1 MNKLSPDAEMVRC
14 MLTGVPVVGRE
25 PDLDRVTDRE
35 LGDLAALAWGP
46 RSDRVRDFAVRRALV
61 ERSPVFD
68 VDSAVAAL
76 DALDASAKEEF
87 EAGGLL
93 AGLWQ
98 WENAAQV
105 VAGCVEFE
113 EPRVKEALKALLS
126 RGVDPEAGN
135 IWIALLSC
143 SDQEVPEHPDELIRA
158 EHRLMCGLEL
168 PRDRIKMAKLCPR
181 STTGEDGDR
190 SPRGADTLALLPGF
204 LEHAEK
210 LTTKALERVNAVHSG
225 GVDYK
230 ADKAFSVSEAQA
242 IRRGLR
248 AGLDQGAQWA
258 LDAAIPLLAGVS
270 QAPNPKVKSVPSQS
284 ASIAIAKAIAER
296 PSAPLIIEM
305 KAAIADIR
313 HAGIKKKLGKFVK
326 TAERRMF
333 EDDDFLFGLEPDT
346 IISKPLF
353 RSVVRALEAMLSRTS
368 PIDVNLWSSRILGN
382 KSVAKAATL
391 LVWRFGDG
399 TSALPV
405 KTGQNWSFIGPDG
418 QPCSSTAE
426 TITLWHPLQ
435 PDSNSG
441 GWRALLLKRGIH
453 QPFNQVFRETY
464 TDQSISNLLS
474 PEIELRSL
482 LGLARSEGWVLREG
496 CLVRRIGPFRVE
508 LDLGKVYPGMCGGWR
523 CQGMGIF
530 SGTGREPVC
539 FADEDPQLVSEC
551 LRAVDLLVSVSAFS
565 LDSECSY
572 ESGSAR
578 ERQSALAGMLG
589 SSPRGDRPFVDGRY
603 VRFGEI
609 KISIATGRATVDGAE
624 IELPRASKGVSVLP
638 YPDEIL
644 HRIVVAVNEFDR
656 R

>member
-1 MNKLSPDAEMVRC
+1 MNNLSPDAEMVRC
-14 MLTGVPVVGRE
+14 MLTGVPVVGRK

-35 LGDLAALAWGP
+35 LGELAALAWGP
-46 RSDRVRDFAVRRALV
+46 RSDEVRDFVVRRALV

-76 DALDASAKEEF
+76 DALDARARKDF
-87 EAGGLL
+87 EAEGSL
-93 AGLWQ
+93 ASLWL
-98 WENAAQV
+98 WDTAAQV

-113 EPRVKEALKALLS
+113 QPQVKKALQAFLS

-143 SDQEVPEHPDELIRA
+143 ADHDVPEHPDELIRA
-158 EHRLMCGLEL
+158 EHRFLCGLEL
-168 PRDRIKMAKLCPR
+168 PRDRIQMAKLCPR
-181 STTGEDGDR
+181 STTGEDEDP
-190 SPRGADTLALLPGF
+190 SPRGADPLALLPGF

-210 LTTKALERVNAVHSG
+210 LTARALERVNAVHSG

-258 LDAAIPLLAGVS
+258 LDATIPLLTGVS

-284 ASIAIAKAIAER
+284 ASIAIAKAVAER
-296 PSAPLIIEM
+296 PSAPLIIGM

-313 HAGIKKKLGKFVK
+313 HAGIKKKLGKLVK

-346 IISKPLF
+346 KISKPLF
-353 RSVVRALEAMLSRTS
+353 RSVVRALEAMLSKNS
-368 PIDVNLWSSRILGN
+368 PIDVNLWNSRILGN
-382 KSVAKAATL
+382 QNVAKAADS

-405 KTGQNWSFIGPDG
+405 KTGQKWSFIGPDG

-426 TITLWHPLQ
+426 TVTLWHPLQ
-435 PDSNSG
+435 PESNSG
-441 GWRALLLKRGIH
+441 AWRALLLQRGIQ

-464 TDQSISNLLS
+464 TDQSIPNLLS
-474 PEIELRSL
+474 PEIELRSM

-496 CLVRRIGPFRVE
+496 CLLRKIGPFRVE
-508 LDLGKVYPGMCGGWR
+508 LDLGRVNPGMCGGWR
-523 CQGMGIF
+523 CKGMGIF

-539 FADEDPQLVSEC
+539 IADEDPQLVSEC
-551 LRAVDLLVSVSAFS
+551 LRAVDLLVSVSAFA
-565 LDSECSY
+565 LDRACSY

-578 ERQSALAGMLG
+578 ERQVALAGMLG

-603 VRFGEI
+603 VRCW
-609 KISIATGRATVDGAE
+609 
-624 IELPRASKGVSVLP
+624 
-638 YPDEIL
+638 
-644 HRIVVAVNEFDR
+644 
-656 R
+656 